1 MVVLARHKY
10 AEYPR
15 QVQFTVS
22 HHRILGFCGFVES
35 GKIGASP
42 SCSIHGKYSQRPVT
56 TVTSEAIELLLGYTY
71 SKSLD
76 DSSNLAEAVNPF
88 DVNLSKALSA
98 FDMRHNF
105 VISYQY
111 KLPFGKLFRS
121 NNRATSGWALSGIT
135 RFSTGLPVTLF
146 NNTDTSLLGT
156 IPNGINNDGID
167 TPEYSGAPL
176 GLNLNPRNGKPAFN
190 SGTFSLA
197 ALGTLG
203 NAPRRFFYGPAIE
216 NFDMAL
222 QKNLPITESRYF
234 QFRVEAFN
242 VFNHAQ
248 FYGPAAVN
256 GNIASANFGQI
267 VSAAPPRELQIAA
280 KFFFQ

>member
-1 MVVLARHKY
+1 M
-10 AEYPR
+10 
-15 QVQFTVS
+15 
-22 HHRILGFCGFVES
+22 
-35 GKIGASP
+35 
-42 SCSIHGKYSQRPVT
+42 T